1 MCVMRVCLCLVEVF
15 IHLILTMRCYPHAM
29 PFYCS
34 FCFHSCSLSNGRF
47 AGVCG
52 RETAWISVVVVV
64 VVVDTGGTREG
75 EEVLGVLYKEEIY
88 SSFLPT
94 YPSLLPYCIISLKS

>member
-1 MCVMRVCLCLVEVF
+1 M
-15 IHLILTMRCYPHAM
+15 
-29 PFYCS
+29 
-34 FCFHSCSLSNGRF
+34 
-47 AGVCG
+47 
-52 RETAWISVVVVV
+52 VVVV